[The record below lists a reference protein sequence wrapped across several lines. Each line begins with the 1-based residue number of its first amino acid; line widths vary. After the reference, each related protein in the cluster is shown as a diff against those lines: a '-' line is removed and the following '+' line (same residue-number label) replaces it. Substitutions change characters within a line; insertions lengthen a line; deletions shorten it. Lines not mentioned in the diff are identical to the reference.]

1 MIRASAA
8 DRPAIEAFLTKHIAT
23 SMFPLSNLRDHG
35 MAGGHPRAVTFWVR
49 WNAGKITDVVTIT
62 DEGFAFPQCPTM
74 PWGDVQVVLAGQA
87 LTGILGDAGQV
98 AALRHALGWT
108 APADIDEIE
117 PLYQLKLA
125 ELRLP
130 DCTGYA
136 LRPLAEAPSDTLQTW
151 RVAYLNETGV
161 YPGESPEVTAKKQ
174 IAAYIQRDSH
184 RALYR
189 GNQPI
194 GMTGFNAQLPQVVQ
208 IGGVFT
214 PDEFRGQGVARR
226 AVGLHLKEAREY
238 GVKDAILFAASDT
251 AARAYEAIG
260 FENIGAFAMM
270 IYKGPQ
276 VIHV

>member
-1 MIRASAA
+1 MIRARHE
-8 DRPAIEAFLTKHIAT
+8 DRAAIESFLTDHIAT

-49 WNAGKITDVVTIT
+49 WKAGKITDVVTVT
-62 DEGFAFPQCPTM
+62 DEGFAFPQCPTW
-74 PWGDVQVVLAGQA
+74 PWGEVRVVLAGQA

-98 AALRHALGWT
+98 VALRDALGWT
-108 APADIDEIE
+108 ASADIDEIE
-117 PLYQLKLA
+117 PLYQLKLTD
-125 ELRLP
+125 LRLP

-136 LRPLAEAPSDTLQTW
+136 LRPLAEAPRDTLQAW
-151 RVAYLNETGV
+151 RVSYLNETGV
-161 YPGESPEVTAKKQ
+161 YPGESPEVTATKQ
-174 IAAYIQRDSH
+174 IAEYIQRDSH

-226 AVGLHLKEAREY
+226 AVGLHLKEAREN
-238 GVKDAILFAASDT
+238 GVKDAILFAASDI

-270 IYKGPQ
+270 IYRDPQ

>member
-1 MIRASAA
+1 M
-8 DRPAIEAFLTKHIAT
+8 TKHIAT